1 MIFLLLQIILKFNKY
16 NFVHQEEGGEK
27 NKSKWDWKG
36 LVMYNKYHGMTIVNE
51 DVISKHSNLSS
62 IYKSQK
68 NVINLIAN
76 VHQPFKKI

>member
-36 LVMYNKYHGMTIVNE
+36 LVMYNKYRDMITMSKY
-51 DVISKHSNLSS
+51 VISKHSNLLS
-62 IYKSQK
+62 IYRSQK
-68 NVINLIAN
+68 NVVNLITN
-76 VHQPFKKI
+76 VHKPFKKI